1 MIKNNLIESIVKE
14 VILEYGGVSN
24 DIMKIS
30 MTIFNLIYEHHR
42 EYRGQ
47 TFQIGDKK
55 IYSKTFNL
63 DINNIQTLSFLN
75 GITVN
80 LYYYNPQNET
90 FDDVMDFISSNGYLK
105 NNFAPSNRVITFSF
119 VWAMTDVI
127 PHKEKNYI
135 VSTINH
141 EIKHAYQSYKRGG
154 TNITP
159 QYSKAQSEM
168 NKKFGFNPSAN
179 TPMKQIVDFTI
190 PWIYYRLDRDE
201 IDAWVQEM
209 YMESQYENDIRDTK
223 TYKMLSGTIKDYKLL
238 KRVYV
243 SKDDYYTKDNTK
255 EYIDASIRRIDEP
268 KNYFKLCDANISYLI
283 KKMRRVIGR
292 WNEENGTARGS
303 FKKYSSKEIPQGDIF
318 VKRNKGIYDILK
330 NWYRN
335 KLKRS
340 K

>member
-1 MIKNNLIESIVKE
+1 
-14 VILEYGGVSN
+14 VSN
-24 DIMKIS
+24 DIMQIS

-55 IYSKTFNL
+55 IYGKTFNL

-75 GITVN
+75 GITVS

-90 FDDVMDFISSNGYLK
+90 FDDVMDFISSNGYLE
-105 NNFAPSNRVITFSF
+105 NNFSPRNRVITFSF

-127 PHKEKNYI
+127 PHREKNYI

-141 EIKHAYQSYKRGG
+141 EVKHAYQSYKRGG

-159 QYSKAQSEM
+159 QYSKAQNEM
-168 NKKFGFNPSAN
+168 RNKFGFNSAAN
-179 TPMKQIVDFTI
+179 TPMKQIVDYTI

-209 YMESQYENDIRDTK
+209 YMEAQYENDIRDTK
-223 TYKMLSGTIKDYKLL
+223 TYKMLSDTIKDYKSL
-238 KRVYV
+238 KRVYA
-243 SKDDYYTKDNTK
+243 SKDDYYAKDNTK

-268 KNYFKLCDANISYLI
+268 KN
-283 KKMRRVIGR
+283 
-292 WNEENGTARGS
+292 
-303 FKKYSSKEIPQGDIF
+303 
-318 VKRNKGIYDILK
+318 
-330 NWYRN
+330 
-335 KLKRS
+335 
-340 K
+340 

>member
-24 DIMKIS
+24 DIMQIS

-55 IYSKTFNL
+55 IYGKTFNL
-63 DINNIQTLSFLN
+63 DISGIQALSFLN
-75 GITVN
+75 GITVS

-90 FDDVMDFISSNGYLK
+90 FDDVKDFISSNGYLK
-105 NNFAPSNRVITFSF
+105 NYFTPSNRVITFSF

-127 PHKEKNYI
+127 PHREKKYI

-154 TNITP
+154 TNNITP
-159 QYSKAQSEM
+159 QYSKAQCEM
-168 NKKFGFNPSAN
+168 MNKFGFNSAAN
-179 TPMKQIVDFTI
+179 TPTKQIVDFTI

-209 YMESQYENDIRDTK
+209 YVESQYENDIRDTK
-223 TYKMLSGTIKDYKLL
+223 TYKMLSDTINDYKFL
-238 KRVYV
+238 KQAYA
-243 SKDDYYTKDNTK
+243 YAK

-303 FKKYSSKEIPQGDIF
+303 FKKYLSKEIPQGDTF